1 MYCVYGDVSCPAL
14 QERLERQ
21 QQSNDEERA
30 RLQGLI
36 NQLETRLTDQAS
48 SLEQVPVFLLFY
60 LPPEQLG

>member
-1 MYCVYGDVSCPAL
+1 VEHYLCTAL
-14 QERLERQ
+14 QDRLERQ

-48 SLEQVPVFLLFY
+48 SLEQVLY
-60 LPPEQLG
+60 SDH